1 MTERFDVVVVGAG
14 MAGASLAAAIAPTAR
29 VLVIEAEERAGMHA
43 TGRSAALY
51 APSYGSGA
59 IRVLTQASKAVLYAP
74 PADPSA
80 APFVTPRP
88 SLIVARAEQL
98 AQLEAVWSADP
109 ATFDRMDGAEAE
121 RMVPV
126 LRPGLVRAALIDRH
140 SGDIDVDALHQAY
153 LGAFRRAGG
162 VLALH
167 EPVVRLEA
175 EAKGWRV
182 VTASREIVG
191 AVVVNAAGA
200 WADRVASMAGLSPIG
215 LRPKRR
221 TAALVDAPAV
231 DGVAAWPAVMDV
243 GDRFYFKPDA
253 GRLLVSPAEE
263 TDVEPHDAYAD
274 DEALAE
280 GIERIAQLTT
290 IEVTRAPRAWA
301 GLRTFAPD
309 RVPVIGFDSG
319 ASAPFFWL
327 AGQGG
332 YGIQTAPAIAALAA
346 ALLSG
351 GPRPAFADD
360 GLLAALSPSRVQP
373 S

>member
-1 MTERFDVVVVGAG
+1 
-14 MAGASLAAAIAPTAR
+14 

-51 APSYGSGA
+51 APSYGAGP
-59 IRVLTQASKAVLYAP
+59 IRVLTQASKEVFYAT

-80 APFVTPRP
+80 APFVAPRP

-98 AQLEAVWSADP
+98 TRLEATWSADP
-109 ATFDRMDGAEAE
+109 ATFDRMDGSEAE

-153 LGAFRRAGG
+153 LRAFRQAGG
-162 VLALH
+162 VLALR
-167 EPVVRLEA
+167 EPVIRLEPQA
-175 EAKGWRV
+175 GGWRV
-182 VTASREIVG
+182 VTAQREIVG

-200 WADRVASMAGLSPIG
+200 WADKVAVMAGLAPMG

-231 DGVAAWPAVMDV
+231 DGFSGWPAVMDV

-280 GIERIAQLTT
+280 GIERIAELTT
-290 IEVTRAPRAWA
+290 IEVTRAPRAWG

-309 RVPVIGFDSG
+309 RVPVIGFDS
-319 ASAPFFWL
+319 ASPAPFFWL

-332 YGIQTAPAIAALAA
+332 YGIQTAPAIAALAS
-346 ALLSG
+346 ALLNG
-351 GPRPAFADD
+351 GVRPPFADD
-360 GLLAALSPSRVQP
+360 GLLRALTPSRFQAE
-373 S
+373 